1 MCLELENA
9 REAVTSAL
17 SQQAVAAAEAESAR
31 ESAGR
36 EISALIARAEEL
48 AAHLEAA
55 CNENS
60 ILSAKLRDLL
70 TDNASL
76 QVAEHLHHKP
86 PTALEVDLGSVRAD
100 KSQSQLCGCDCA
112 VVVN

>member
-17 SQQAVAAAEAESAR
+17 SQRAVAAADAESAR

-36 EISALIARAEEL
+36 EISALTARAEEL
-48 AAHLEAA
+48 AAHLETA

-70 TDNASL
+70 TDNTSL
-76 QVAEHLHHKP
+76 QVAKHLHHTP

-100 KSQSQLCGCDCA
+100 KSQPQLCGCDCA